1 MTTED
6 DNNKLRHFLKRV
18 TAELQETR
26 GRLRSVEG
34 RDQEPLAITAMAC
47 RFPGGLDSPE
57 ALWDLVTGGV
67 DALSPFPEDRGWNFE
82 GVFFQ
87 APEDPDRDYAL
98 EGGFI
103 YDIADFD
110 PEFFGISPRE
120 ALSMDPQ
127 QRLLLEA
134 SWEVFERA
142 GIDPAT
148 LRGSQTGVYVGTTFQ
163 GYGGTVIHP
172 PEGTELY
179 LGIGNTPSVAS
190 GRIAYTYGFNGPAL
204 TIDTACSS
212 SLVALHM
219 AAQALRKGECSMALV
234 GAATIMANPGAFTEF
249 SRQRGLSTNG
259 RCKAFSAD
267 ADGTGWGEGLGM
279 LLVERLSDARKA
291 GRPVLA
297 VLRGSAINQD
307 GASNGLTAPNGPAQ
321 QRVIQQALADA
332 RLSAQQVDLVE
343 AHGTGTT
350 LGDPIEAQALINTYG
365 QDRPADQPLYI
376 GSVKSNIGHTQ
387 CAAGM
392 AGLIKVVMSLR
403 HGVMPPTLHVREP
416 NPLVDWNAGAVALLT
431 EGRDWPELD
440 HPRRAGVS
448 SFGVSGTNSHVILE
462 HAEQYEDDSVATA
475 GEGSGLAAGPVMPW
489 VVTGRT
495 EQALRGQAERL
506 RSFAAAHPEVDS
518 GDIAYSLATT
528 RAAFEHRAVVVGPDR
543 DAMIAGLSALARGE
557 TTGDVVRAAAA
568 RSGAGPVFVYPGQ
581 GAQWVGMAVELL
593 DSSPVFAER
602 IADCEKALEP
612 YVDWSLTEVLRSGEP
627 LERVDVVQPVLFAMM
642 VALTAVWES
651 AGVAPSAV
659 IGHSQGEIAAACVAG
674 ALSLED
680 AAKVVALRSRA
691 INALSGLGGMVAVA
705 LSAEDATARIAAWDG
720 RLSVAV
726 VNGPTLTV
734 VSGEA
739 DACDEFALTLRQ
751 EGVRA
756 RRVAVDYASHS
767 AYVENI
773 EAELATLL
781 DGLTPGPARL
791 PVYSS
796 VTGELLD
803 TTGMDGAYWYRNLRN
818 TVLFEPAVNTALI
831 AGHRVFVEVSP
842 HPVLL
847 VGMTET
853 FEARGSEAVAVG
865 TLRHDEGGLPRFV
878 TSLAEAHAHG
888 LDVAWEEVFAG
899 TGARRVD
906 LPTYAFQRRRYWIE
920 DVVNGGDGIAAWL
933 PAASAS
939 DAAVDAAFWEAVE
952 REDLQALVGTL
963 AADDDSQQAQLAGLL
978 PLLSNYRR
986 QHHTRSTMDSWNYRV
1001 TWKPLTDT
1009 GVPALSGTWL
1019 LAVPEGAGHPEAEAC
1034 ATALAEH
1041 GADVVRVTVG
1051 AADLADG
1058 ALADRLRDAAAAVP
1072 AVGGVLSL
1080 LALDTTPHPGHTSV
1094 PTGFAGTVALLR
1106 ALGAADITAPLWCAT
1121 RGAVSVGRT
1130 DTLDTP
1136 EHALVW
1142 GLGRVAALEHTE
1154 RWGGLIDL
1162 PASCDERVRA
1172 RLAAVLAAAGD
1183 EDQIA
1188 LRPSGAFVRRLVRAP
1203 RRAEAGAR
1211 SWTPRGTVLVTG
1223 GTGALGGQVARWL
1236 AGNGAEHLLLVSRR
1250 GPGAPGAGELAEEL
1264 RATGVKVTV
1273 AACDASDRDQLAAL
1287 LAGLD
1292 EPPTAVVHTAAVL
1305 DDGVIDA
1312 LGTERLE
1319 RALRAKATTA
1329 VNLHELTAGL
1339 DLDAFVLFSS
1349 FGGTVGT
1356 PGQGNYAPANAFL
1369 DALAQARRDRGL
1381 PATSVA
1387 WGAWGGGGMADGAF
1401 GEILNRHGLRE
1412 MEPELATAAMQAAV
1426 DRGEASTV
1434 VADIVWERFHVAFTA
1449 TRPSPLLSEVPE
1461 VRALADS
1468 ARDAGTAQGPDLAE
1482 RLAGLTATERQDALL
1497 DLVRAHVAAV
1507 LGYHG
1512 PEAVDVKRAFRDMGF
1527 DSVTAVELRNRL
1539 AATTGLH
1546 LPVSLAFDH
1555 PTAARLAEQLLT
1567 LVAPQE
1573 SADDDLAALAEW
1585 DRIESALS
1593 RLDPED
1599 PHRTRFLVRM
1609 QNLVAGWQGGGEP
1622 AVKAT
1627 AAQVMETASDDEMF
1641 DLLGKKFG
1649 IS

>member
-26 GRLRSVEG
+26 GRLRSVES
-34 RDQEPLAITAMAC
+34 REQEPLAITAMAC

-87 APEDPDRDYAL
+87 APEDPDRDYSL

-120 ALSMDPQ
+120 ALAMDPQ

-142 GIDPAT
+142 GIDPAS

-279 LLVERLSDARKA
+279 LLVERLSDARRA

-462 HAEQYEDDSVATA
+462 HAEQYEDETVPAA
-475 GEGSGLAAGPVMPW
+475 GEGTGLAAGPVLPW

-518 GDIAYSLATT
+518 ADIAYSLATT

-543 DAMIAGLSALARGE
+543 DAMVAGLSALARGE
-557 TTGDVVRAAAA
+557 NSGDVVRAAAA
-568 RSGAGPVFVYPGQ
+568 KSGAGPVFVYPGQ
-581 GAQWVGMAVELL
+581 GSQWDGMAVELL

-627 LERVDVVQPVLFAMM
+627 LERVDVVQPVLFAVM

-705 LSAEDATARIAAWDG
+705 LSAEDAAARIAPWDG
-720 RLSVAV
+720 RLAVAV

-734 VSGEA
+734 VSGETA
-739 DACDEFALTLRQ
+739 ACDELVRTLRE
-751 EGVRA
+751 EGVRV

-767 AYVENI
+767 TYVENI
-773 EAELATLL
+773 EAELAGLL
-781 DGLTPGPARL
+781 DGLTPRPARL

-818 TVLFEPAVNTALI
+818 PVLFEPAVATALI
-831 AGHRVFVEVSP
+831 AGHRVFIEVSP

-847 VGMTET
+847 IGMTET
-853 FEARGSEAVAVG
+853 FEARQSEAVAVA

-888 LDVAWEEVFAG
+888 LDVAWEDVFAG

-920 DVVNGGDGIAAWL
+920 DVVNGGDGRAARM
-933 PAASAS
+933 PGAS
-939 DAAVDAAFWEAVE
+939 AVDAAFWDAVE

-963 AADDDSQQAQLAGLL
+963 AADDDTQQAQLAGLL
-978 PLLSNYRR
+978 PLLSHYRR
-986 QHHTRSTMDSWNYRV
+986 QHHSRSTVDSWNYRV
-1001 TWKPLTDT
+1001 GWQPLTGA

-1019 LAVPEGAGHPEAEAC
+1019 LAVPAGAAGRPEVEAC

-1041 GADVVRVTVG
+1041 GADVVRITVG
-1051 AADLADG
+1051 TADLADG
-1058 ALADRLRDAAAAVP
+1058 VLAGRLRDAAAAAP
-1072 AVGGVLSL
+1072 AIGGVLSL
-1080 LALDTTPHPGHTSV
+1080 LALDTDPHPDHTAV
-1094 PTGFAGTVALLR
+1094 PTGFATTVALLR
-1106 ALGAADITAPLWCAT
+1106 ALGAAAVTAPLWCAT
-1121 RGAVSVGRT
+1121 RGAVSVGRS

-1162 PASCDERVRA
+1162 PADCDERVRA
-1172 RLAAVLAAAGD
+1172 RLATVLAAAGD

-1188 LRPSGAFVRRLVRAP
+1188 LRPAGAFVRRLTRAP
-1203 RRAEAGAR
+1203 GRAGSGAR
-1211 SWTPRGTVLVTG
+1211 PWTPRGSVLITG

-1250 GPGAPGAGELAEEL
+1250 GERAPGATALAEEL
-1264 RATGVKVTV
+1264 RATGVRVTV
-1273 AACDASDRDQLAAL
+1273 AACDASDREQLAGL

-1292 EPPTAVVHTAAVL
+1292 EPLTAVVHTAAVL

-1312 LGTERLE
+1312 LGTERLD

-1329 VNLHELTAGL
+1329 LNLHELTAGL

-1401 GEILNRHGLRE
+1401 GEILSRHGLRE
-1412 MEPELATAAMQAAV
+1412 MEPALATAAMQAAV

-1434 VADIVWERFHVAFTA
+1434 IADIVWERFYVAFTA

-1461 VRALADS
+1461 VRALAES
-1468 ARDAGTAQGPDLAE
+1468 ARRDGADDGPALE
-1482 RLAGLTATERQDALL
+1482 RRLAGLTPAEQQDALL
-1497 DLVRAHVAAV
+1497 DLVRGHVAGV
-1507 LGYHG
+1507 LGYPG

-1539 AATTGLH
+1539 GVTTGLH

-1555 PTAARLAEQLLT
+1555 PTATRLADHLFT
-1567 LVAPQE
+1567 LVAPPE
-1573 SADDDLAALAEW
+1573 TADEDLAALEEW
-1585 DRIESALS
+1585 DRIESALG
-1593 RLDPED
+1593 RLDPDD

-1622 AVKAT
+1622 AVKAA